1 MGVEVTMAKDNDLG
15 HFLLTKHV
23 LLNSATLTA
32 LIDFKEHI
40 QANDKRLYNALRQN
54 IVKLIKEQQAIH
66 DIYKKII
73 PKTDFVFWKMLD
85 EINENIDKTLL
96 K

>member
-1 MGVEVTMAKDNDLG
+1 MAKNNDLG

-32 LIDFKEHI
+32 LIDFKEHLM
-40 QANDKRLYNALRQN
+40 ANDKKLYNALRQN

-66 DIYKKII
+66 NLYKKII
-73 PKTDFVFWKMLD
+73 PETDFVFWKMLD
-85 EINENIDKTLL
+85 EINEQIDKTLL

>member
-1 MGVEVTMAKDNDLG
+1 MAKNNDLG

-32 LIDFKEHI
+32 LIDLKEHLM
-40 QANDKRLYNALRQN
+40 ANDKRLYNGLRQN
-54 IVKLIKEQQAIH
+54 IIKLIKEQQAIH
-66 DIYKKII
+66 NLYEKII
-73 PKTDFVFWKMLD
+73 PKEDFVFWKMLD
-85 EINENIDKTLL
+85 EINEQIDKTLL

>member
-1 MGVEVTMAKDNDLG
+1 MAKDNDLG
-15 HFLLTKHV
+15 HFMLTKHV

-32 LIDFKEHI
+32 LIDLKEHI

-66 DIYKKII
+66 DIYEKII
-73 PKTDFVFWKMLD
+73 PKTDFVF
-85 EINENIDKTLL
+85 
-96 K
+96 